1 VSEII
6 AGGFMLEIDQKI
18 NTYQV
23 ALNNVIKQL
32 RDKRSEL
39 ADLARK
45 TVAEIDASIPKL
57 QKKVDELRAESQKLD
72 AAILQKQE
80 QYRLEKISFLAEYEA
95 MRTALQN
102 EHDAKLRDL
111 SKARKDAEE
120 LNKILS
126 AKIKDADT
134 KLSELNSSIESVNAE
149 KSNNQKIAEAFRAER
164 IKALDDIEKS
174 KAAVAKSAKDNQELG
189 EALKAEIAKVKE
201 QTKSLSD
208 KISEANKVIA
218 SIKKANEILTKAEA
232 MEAESK
238 KREEKNNTDAVN
250 NLAEKKR
257 LSLRSDAQ
265 DRRDEALQVREEN
278 IKIIE
283 KELSK

>member
-1 VSEII
+1 
-6 AGGFMLEIDQKI
+6 MLEIDQKI